1 MPEDYNNL
9 ARAAL
14 SKLSETSNL
23 DDLEKAASIAKYAA
37 ETHQAEIDSANSQKT
52 AFGQLLGGI
61 PSILVQLASLAT
73 VIATVWIQSN
83 QINLSRQ
90 QLENTKWLTF
100 LESVSKSQ
108 NSAISDV
115 TFVPRLK
122 TFLRSELYKD
132 QVIDVAKRLLGQLTD
147 RPGFDDLFNVVFPA
161 NSTYSINDMTD
172 VLKSLTRT
180 DIALKL
186 VCNPTDETF
195 KDLQIPVKLYDW
207 GICDGGLKDD
217 QVIGYL
223 KTYPGKDKLIQA
235 RRDLFTT
242 SDEEGEVSKRL
253 SSAVR
258 AFLINNKGKDVDLS
272 GVAIEQ
278 ADFSGVDL
286 SLVDVTGASCDVCD
300 FTGALLIPAKSEG
313 FQPLTSSWWEADTI
327 NKTLLN
333 TFISEYYPGYYDY
346 ERIHVNKDF
355 NKEYYISK
363 VMRLCRQVNIV
374 CNAQELKFNQTYTIS
389 D

>member
-1 MPEDYNNL
+1 MPEDYNYL

-37 ETHQAEIDSANSQKT
+37 ETHQAETDSANSRKT
-52 AFGQLLGGI
+52 AFGQLLGSI
-61 PSILVQLASLAT
+61 PSILVPLAALAT
-73 VIATVWIQSN
+73 VITTVWIQNN
-83 QINLSRQ
+83 QIDLSRQ
-90 QLENTKWLTF
+90 QLEDTQWRTF

-161 NSTYSINDMTD
+161 NSTSSINDMKD
-172 VLKSLTRT
+172 VLKSLSRT
-180 DIALKL
+180 DVAIKL
-186 VCNPTDETF
+186 ACNPTDQTF
-195 KDLQIPVKLYDW
+195 KDLQFPVTLYEW
-207 GICDGGLKDD
+207 GLCDGGLKDD

-223 KTYPGKDKLIQA
+223 KTYPGKDKLVQA
-235 RRDLFTT
+235 RRDSFTT
-242 SDEEGEVSKRL
+242 SDEEAEVSKRL
-253 SSAVR
+253 SSVVR
-258 AFLINNKGKDVDLS
+258 AFLVNNKGKDVDLS
-272 GVAIEQ
+272 GVIIER

-286 SLVDVTGASCDVCD
+286 SLVDLTGASCDLCD
-300 FTGALLIPAKSEG
+300 FTGALLTPAKSEG
-313 FQPLTSSWWEADTI
+313 FQPNRSNWWEADTI
-327 NKTLLN
+327 DKTLLN
-333 TFISEYYPGYYDY
+333 RFISEAYPGYYDY
-346 ERIHVNKDF
+346 EIIYANKNFNKD
-355 NKEYYISK
+355 YYVSK
-363 VMRLCRQVNIV
+363 VMRLCSEVNIV
-374 CNAQELKFNQTYTIS
+374 CNSQELKFNQKYTIG